1 VFKVVFRALI
11 SILLCGWISGAAST
25 GAFAAE
31 GDSSSYPIAPFTR
44 PADVTNRVRIFR
56 GEGVIRELPPSGDTV
71 IVRHE
76 AIEGFMPKMTMEFNV
91 RDTNQLKGLRAGDLI
106 TFRVNANASESWVD
120 EIRRTGTN
128 AGPAGSIAQPMPSI
142 FSASQLKHGDM
153 LTDAEL
159 TTEEGRTVKWSDF
172 KGRAVG
178 FTFLFT
184 RCPLPDYCP
193 RMNQNFG
200 RARELLQQLEA
211 GPTNWQFIS
220 ISFDTEFDRPE
231 VLKRYAQAY
240 RGSSPD
246 RWLFAVASTN
256 VMAGLASQLEFRFAN
271 EGGTFVHNL
280 RTIVL
285 DPQGRIYRQFQGN
298 GWKPEQLAEAMA
310 EAAQSKE

>member
-1 VFKVVFRALI
+1 VFKVVFMVLI

-231 VLKRYAQAY
+231 VLKRYVPWLESGSLAVCRCFNQRDGWTCLAAGIPLRKRGRHLCTQSAHY
-240 RGSSPD
+240 RAGPTGSNLSPVS
-246 RWLFAVASTN
+246 R
-256 VMAGLASQLEFRFAN
+256 
-271 EGGTFVHNL
+271 
-280 RTIVL
+280 
-285 DPQGRIYRQFQGN
+285 
-298 GWKPEQLAEAMA
+298 
-310 EAAQSKE
+310 